1 MNPVWQTHLPTHT
14 VTTALIMPIFY
25 EKIELQLRPSLSS
38 FLENFTGERTSSEER
53 KTPDN
58 KWQPQV
64 QVKHEKEKLQD
75 ITGEKRRLRND
86 REKSEETL

>member
-1 MNPVWQTHLPTHT
+1 
-14 VTTALIMPIFY
+14 MPIFY

-58 KWQPQV
+58 KRQPQV

>member
-14 VTTALIMPIFY
+14 ITTALIMPIFY

-58 KWQPQV
+58 KRQPQV
-64 QVKHEKEKLQD
+64 KVKHEKRNYRYY
-75 ITGEKRRLRND
+75 RR
-86 REKSEETL
+86 EEETQKRQREI